1 MALPPIPNW
10 KTTEESHEAYK
21 PFSQFHCYPTW
32 NYNDISSPL
41 WVPTES
47 YSFYHSISKI
57 WLGTSMTLDS
67 QSKLSMKNVHHYCKT
82 STPAMPK
89 LWLLP
94 LNNIGLEGRFWNQPS
109 REPSGTFTIKW
120 DRSADQVSNVM
131 DMGKWRRIQWRP
143 NILTL
148 LYWTHM
154 VGNAYISE
162 KIKFQLKSFAADFME
177 ITVNLFT
184 TATSNLTNY
193 TFPCYTIFSKYCTLS
208 LHFNLRWYTKIHNH
222 TKQETK

>member
-41 WVPTES
+41 SVPIES
-47 YSFYHSISKI
+47 YSFYHSISTI

-67 QSKLSMKNVHHYCKT
+67 QSKLSMKNVYHYCKT
-82 STPAMPK
+82 STPTMPK

-94 LNNIGLEGRFWNQPS
+94 LNNFGWEEGFWNQPS

-120 DRSADQVSNVM
+120 DRSADWVSNVM
-131 DMGKWRRIQWRP
+131 DMGKWRRIRWGP
-143 NILTL
+143 NILTP
-148 LYWTHM
+148 LYWAHM

-162 KIKFQLKSFAADFME
+162 KSSFSSKLLQL
-177 ITVNLFT
+177 
-184 TATSNLTNY
+184 
-193 TFPCYTIFSKYCTLS
+193 IFWKLQWIYLPQQ
-208 LHFNLRWYTKIHNH
+208 LQIL
-222 TKQETK
+222 